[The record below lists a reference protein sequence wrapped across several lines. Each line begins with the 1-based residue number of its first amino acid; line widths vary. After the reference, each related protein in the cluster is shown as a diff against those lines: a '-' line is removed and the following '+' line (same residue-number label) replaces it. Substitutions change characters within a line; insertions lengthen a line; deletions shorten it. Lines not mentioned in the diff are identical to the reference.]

1 MKKKTG
7 IWIDSKKAVIV
18 SLEENNHSLKTVD
31 SSIESQER
39 IPGEDKWYT
48 RFGNQ
53 FLNFEKRKRN
63 RRAQD
68 VKKYLTNVISEI
80 KDTEEVVILGP
91 AGMKKEL
98 VKFIHY
104 DNQLSFNLRGTE
116 TAESMTENQ
125 LVAWV
130 KNYYQ

>member
-98 VKFIHY
+98 VKFIHD
-104 DNQLSFNLRGTE
+104 DNKLSFNLRGTE

>member
-1 MKKKTG
+1 MKKQTG

-18 SLEENNHSLKTVD
+18 SLEENNHTLKIVD

-39 IPGEDKWYT
+39 TPGEDKWFT

-53 FLNFEKRKRN
+53 FLNFERRKKN
-63 RRAQD
+63 RKSHE
-68 VKKYLTNVISEI
+68 VKKYLTNVISEV
-80 KDTEEVVILGP
+80 KDAEEVVLFGP

-98 VKFIHY
+98 EKVIHD
-104 DNQLSFNLRGTE
+104 DNKLSFNLRGVE
-116 TAESMTENQ
+116 TADSMTDNQ
-125 LVAWV
+125 MVAWV